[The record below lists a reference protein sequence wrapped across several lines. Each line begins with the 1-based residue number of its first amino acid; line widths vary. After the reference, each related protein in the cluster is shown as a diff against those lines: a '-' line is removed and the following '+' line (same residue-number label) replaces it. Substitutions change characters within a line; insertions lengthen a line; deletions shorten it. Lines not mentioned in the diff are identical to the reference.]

1 MTTEEIQ
8 QTKQKYGIIGGND
21 QLNHAINVALQ
32 VAPIDISVLIL
43 GESGVGKEI
52 FSHIIHDNSPRK
64 NKKLLA
70 VNCGAIPEG
79 TIDSE
84 LFGHVKGSFTNALSD
99 RKGLFEE
106 ADGGTIFLDEIGEM
120 PLSTQARL
128 LRILE
133 TGEFL
138 RVGSSSV
145 QRTDVRIVA
154 ATNVNL
160 NEAIRA
166 KRFREDLYYRLAVV
180 PIRIPPLRERKQDIP
195 RLFRRFAE
203 EFSEKWRIPKIT
215 LLPDAVELLTQCYW
229 RGNIRELKNFVE
241 KISVILPEREID
253 GETLRQYLPDEGNV
267 SLPAISVSS
276 NHNGNNDNERE
287 LLVKMFWD
295 MSKQIQSLQEKI
307 QELSGDQPITVTTHD
322 NVEITKPSSTPISGQ
337 RNDITDI
344 EEYVDERFSLPDI
357 ERDSIIK
364 ALRKHNNNRRKAAEE
379 LGISSRTIYRKI
391 SQYNIDL

>member
-8 QTKQKYGIIGGND
+8 RTKQKYGIIGGND

-32 VAPIDISVLIL
+32 VAPIDISVLVL
-43 GESGVGKEI
+43 GESGVGKEV
-52 FSHIIHDNSPRK
+52 FSHIIHDNSQRK
-64 NKKLLA
+64 NKKFFA

-84 LFGHVKGSFTNALSD
+84 LFGHVKGSFTNAMAD
-99 RKGLFEE
+99 RKGFFEE

-128 LRILE
+128 LRVLE
-133 TGEFL
+133 SGEFL
-138 RVGSSSV
+138 KVGSSTV
-145 QRTDVRIVA
+145 QKTDVRIVA

-160 NEAIRA
+160 EEAIKD

-180 PIRIPPLRERKQDIP
+180 PIRIPPLRERREDIP

-203 EFSEKWRIPKIT
+203 EFSEKWRMPKIT
-215 LLPDAVELLTQCYW
+215 LKPNAVELLTQCYW

-241 KISVILPEREID
+241 KISVVLQEREVD
-253 GETLRQYLPDEGNV
+253 GQTIKQYLPDDGSV
-267 SLPAISVSS
+267 SLPAITAPA
-276 NHNGNNDNERE
+276 NHNIGNDSERE
-287 LLVKMFWD
+287 FFVKMFWD
-295 MSKQIQSLQEKI
+295 MSKQIQSLQEKV
-307 QELSGDQPITVTTHD
+307 QELSGEKPITVTTHD
-322 NVEITKPSSTPISGQ
+322 NMEITQPTVSPVTGH

-344 EEYVDERFSLPDI
+344 EEYVDEKVSLPDI
-357 ERDSIIK
+357 EKESIIK

-391 SQYNIDL
+391 IQYDINV

>member
-8 QTKQKYGIIGGND
+8 RTKQKYGIIGGSD

-43 GESGVGKEI
+43 GESGVGKEV
-52 FSHIIHDNSPRK
+52 FSHIIHDNSQRK
-64 NKKLLA
+64 TKKFFA

-84 LFGHVKGSFTNALSD
+84 LFGHVKGSFTNATAD
-99 RKGLFEE
+99 RKGFFEE

-128 LRILE
+128 LRVLE
-133 TGEFL
+133 SGEFL
-138 RVGSSSV
+138 KVGSSTV
-145 QRTDVRIVA
+145 QRTNVRIVA

-160 NEAIRA
+160 EEAIKD

-180 PIRIPPLRERKQDIP
+180 PIRIPPLRERKEDIP

-203 EFSEKWRIPKIT
+203 EFSEKWRIPKIM
-215 LLPDAVELLTQCYW
+215 LKPDAVELLTQCYW

-241 KISVILPEREID
+241 KISVVLQEREVD
-253 GETLRQYLPDEGNV
+253 GQTIRQYLPDEGSI
-267 SLPAISVSS
+267 SLPAVTVSTG
-276 NHNGNNDNERE
+276 HNDSSDSERE
-287 LLVKMFWD
+287 FFVKMFWD
-295 MSKQIQSLQEKI
+295 MSKQIQSLQEKV
-307 QELSGDQPITVTTHD
+307 QELSGEKPITVKTHD
-322 NVEITKPSSTPISGQ
+322 NVEITRPTANPVTGH

-344 EEYVDERFSLPDI
+344 EEYVDEKVSLPDI
-357 ERDSIIK
+357 EKESIIK

-391 SQYNIDL
+391 IQYDINT